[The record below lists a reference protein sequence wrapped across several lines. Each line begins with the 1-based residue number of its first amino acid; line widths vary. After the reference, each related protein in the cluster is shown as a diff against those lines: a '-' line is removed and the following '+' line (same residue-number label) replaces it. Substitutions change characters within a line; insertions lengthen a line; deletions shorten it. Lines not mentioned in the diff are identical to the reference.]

1 MKSISAGSVSRW
13 TQPEKYVILEIN
25 RVLRK
30 IKPSGEAAYYM
41 NNFTFYSPTYFAF
54 GKGTEQEAGQYVK
67 RFGGSRVL
75 IHYGGGSVVRSGLL
89 DRVKASLEKEGLAC
103 VELGGVK
110 PNPRSGLVYEGIELC
125 RREKVD
131 FILAVGGGSTID
143 SSKAIAIGVPYEG
156 DFWDFYMGKAFPESA
171 LPVASVLTIAAA
183 GSEGSDGSVI
193 THESGMYKRGFGCER
208 MRPVFSIMNPEL
220 TMTLPPYQTASGCT
234 DIMAHVFERY
244 FTNTEHVEITDRL
257 CEGILKTI
265 IKELPKVLEDPHD
278 YEARANIMWAG
289 TLAHNDVCGVGREQ
303 DWASHNLEHELSA
316 LYDCAHGA
324 GLAVI
329 FPAWMTYVMRH
340 DVNRFAQF
348 AVRVWDCE
356 MNFRN
361 PEETARE
368 GIARTKAFF
377 HSVGMPT
384 SFAELGA
391 REEDI
396 PRLLETLQIEGR
408 TEGFF
413 VKLGPKECEEVYRLA
428 CR

>member
-1 MKSISAGSVSRW
+1 MD
-13 TQPEKYVILEIN
+13 
-25 RVLRK
+25 
-30 IKPSGEAAYYM
+30 
-41 NNFTFYSPTYFAF
+41 NFTFYSPTYFAF
-54 GKGTEQEAGQYVK
+54 GKGTENEAGHYVK
-67 RFGGSRVL
+67 RFGGSKVL
-75 IHYGGGSVVRSGLL
+75 IHYGGGSAERSGLL
-89 DRVKASLEKEGLAC
+89 DRVKASLEKEGLGC
-103 VELGGVK
+103 VTLGGVK

-125 RREKVD
+125 RKEKVD

-143 SSKAIAIGVPYEG
+143 SSKAIAIGTPYEG
-156 DFWDFYMGKAFPESA
+156 DFWDFYLGKAFPERS
-171 LPVASVLTIAAA
+171 LPVGSVLTIAAA

-193 THESGMYKRGFGCER
+193 THEDGMYKRPFGCEM
-208 MRPVFSIMNPEL
+208 MRPVFAIMNPEL

-244 FTNTEHVEITDRL
+244 FTNTKHVEITDRL
-257 CEGILKTI
+257 CEGVLKTI
-265 IKELPKVLEDPHD
+265 IKELPKVLENPND

-316 LYDCAHGA
+316 FYDCAHGA
-324 GLAVI
+324 GLAVM
-329 FPAWMTYVMRH
+329 FPAWMTYVMHH
-340 DVNRFAQF
+340 DVDRFAQF
-348 AVRVWDCE
+348 AVRVWGCE
-356 MNFRN
+356 MNFED
-361 PEETARE
+361 PEETAKE

-377 HSVGMPT
+377 RSVGMPT

-391 REEDI
+391 KEEDI
-396 PRLLETLQIEGR
+396 LKLLETLQIEGR